1 MDSDSDDEN
10 KKDKKEVKNLE
21 VIIKYIINH
30 YDINEVIALLEEH
43 LPSSS
48 EEEDESFEVLK
59 DKDGFL
65 SLA

>member
-1 MDSDSDDEN
+1 MNNEKDE
-10 KKDKKEVKNLE
+10 KVIKNIE
-21 VIIKYIINH
+21 TIIKYIINN

-48 EEEDESFEVLK
+48 DEEEETFEVLK

-65 SLA
+65 SLK

>member
-1 MDSDSDDEN
+1 MDNDDEN
-10 KKDKKEVKNLE
+10 KKEVKKIE
-21 VIIKYIINH
+21 TIIK

-65 SLA
+65 SLK